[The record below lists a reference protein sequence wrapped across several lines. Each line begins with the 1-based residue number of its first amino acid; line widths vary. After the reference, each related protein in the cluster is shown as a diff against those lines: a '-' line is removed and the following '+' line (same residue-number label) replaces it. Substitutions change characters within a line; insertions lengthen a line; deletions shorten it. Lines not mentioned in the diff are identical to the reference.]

1 MLSQDLYAGPRL
13 VFSTATK
20 PEADIT
26 IRQMTEMASQ
36 NGHVIFR
43 VPPGGNSFEVFVKD
57 SSVPEGGVI
66 AHFGSLQ
73 CT

>member
-1 MLSQDLYAGPRL
+1 MLSKELYPGPRL

-26 IRQMTEMASQ
+26 IRQMAEMASQ

-43 VPPGGNSFEVFVKD
+43 VPPGGESFEVFVKD
-57 SSVPEGGVI
+57 SSVPDGEVI
-66 AHFGSLQ
+66 AHFGSFE
-73 CT
+73 CI